1 MKVIGVIPSRLSS
14 SRLSKKP
21 LAEISGIPMIAHV
34 IERSKLCKGL
44 DDLYIATDSIE
55 ICEVAKQHNCKYFL
69 TSKDHAT
76 GTDRIGEIISLID
89 ADIIVNIQGDEA
101 LVRPSDIEASF
112 KLLIDRP
119 NLDMGMLATNFN
131 KSSSPSDIKV
141 ILNQL
146 NEIIC
151 FSRGDIPY
159 QQNSNSKNFLKA
171 FHVVSFRKKAL
182 KNFCSLE
189 QTPIEKIESIEYM
202 RAVENNIKIGCKV
215 VESNAISVDTPTD
228 LEIVKKLMKEDQ
240 LSKKYL
246 K

>member
-112 KLLIDRP
+112 KLLIDRSP
-119 NLDMGMLATNFN
+119 IKFSMLEPLNFTFAEPLIEESYSSLILFKSAFSKSRSKSKST
-131 KSSSPSDIKV
+131 KSSEKSTNPLKSKEIFLSSILRFPS
-141 ILNQL
+141 
-146 NEIIC
+146 
-151 FSRGDIPY
+151 
-159 QQNSNSKNFLKA
+159 
-171 FHVVSFRKKAL
+171 
-182 KNFCSLE
+182 
-189 QTPIEKIESIEYM
+189 KI
-202 RAVENNIKIGCKV
+202 
-215 VESNAISVDTPTD
+215 
-228 LEIVKKLMKEDQ
+228 
-240 LSKKYL
+240 
-246 K
+246 